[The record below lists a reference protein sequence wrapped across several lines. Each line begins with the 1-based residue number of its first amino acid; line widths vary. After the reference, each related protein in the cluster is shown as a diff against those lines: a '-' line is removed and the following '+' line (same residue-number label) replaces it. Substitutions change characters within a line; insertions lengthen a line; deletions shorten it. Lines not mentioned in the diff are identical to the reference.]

1 MTPTCKHVALR
12 TPDGRCLVC
21 PPPSAELKFTPEL
34 ATELLRETRA
44 VLARRKF
51 SYFFRAGWHVLE
63 PATPLLDNWHIDV
76 VCDHVQWLLTEWLKH
91 KRDPSYIQ
99 QIKSLLVNIPPGT
112 AKSRIVSVYAPAWMW
127 LHCPEWRV
135 MCLSSNPNVA
145 IRDAMYSRELIASQW
160 YQQNFKPDWE
170 IRGDQDAKG
179 KFENTAGGFRVSKG
193 LEAMVTGD
201 RADAL
206 FCDDPH
212 DAQGVHSKIQRQAV
226 IDRWDQAVRNRVNE
240 PAHSIRLLIMQRLH
254 EDDLSGHWLRQGGSE
269 HLCLPME
276 FEPERQCKTGLPWTD
291 TRAPGECLHPKRFP
305 PVTLQEEKKALG
317 SMGYA
322 GQMQQRPAPA
332 EGGMFRRDSWGW
344 FRLDGA
350 VPTRARPSGTSDR
363 ECRVIGYSKNGQI
376 ALDRIVLSVDASFK
390 KTEDGSRVSA
400 QVIGA
405 KGADRFVLDNVT
417 KPMDFTQTCECI
429 LALIAKWPDITKV
442 LIEDKANGPAIIN
455 HLSSKVQGIIPIEPE
470 GGKEARAAAIQPQ
483 VESGNVYLMEG
494 AAWADDFVHELGTF
508 PNGAKDD
515 QVDALSQ
522 ALIYLNQKGWRTIML
537 GRL

>member
-1 MTPTCKHVALR
+1 
-12 TPDGRCLVC
+12 
-21 PPPSAELKFTPEL
+21 
-34 ATELLRETRA
+34 
-44 VLARRKF
+44 
-51 SYFFRAGWHVLE
+51 
-63 PATPLLDNWHIDV
+63 
-76 VCDHVQWLLTEWLKH
+76 
-91 KRDPSYIQ
+91 
-99 QIKSLLVNIPPGT
+99 
-112 AKSRIVSVYAPAWMW
+112 
-127 LHCPEWRV
+127 
-135 MCLSSNPNVA
+135 
-145 IRDAMYSRELIASQW
+145 
-160 YQQNFKPDWE
+160 
-170 IRGDQDAKG
+170 
-179 KFENTAGGFRVSKG
+179 
-193 LEAMVTGD
+193 MVTGD